1 MGGGL
6 NSPSQ
11 VGQCGIPIIED
22 VSAVRCGAVRGGAV
36 RCVAVRGW
44 GCGGVWL

>member
-11 VGQCGIPIIED
+11 VGQCGIPVIED
-22 VSAVRCGAVRGGAV
+22 VSAVR
-36 RCVAVRGW
+36 GW
-44 GCGGVWL
+44 GCEGWGCEGVGLEGVGL